1 MEKSFS
7 QKIIELRR
15 AAGLTQEQLGEK
27 LGISGQAVSKWER
40 CESMPDILLLPDLC
54 DALGTSLD
62 LLLRGKHSDDTKA
75 VGDNVGDF
83 CEYAVKNGRAETVR
97 QAISRM
103 MDRDCVVPRNDKL
116 SVCFENGNNILVSD
130 PLGMGFVMSGTDFK
144 DYCLD
149 MSGERI
155 NSLLR
160 LIADENTLAII
171 KVIAKRIATLDEI
184 CAATGME
191 KTKVQEIVLELSN
204 HNVTAYDRDK
214 NGKTGYCP
222 ASGMVPV
229 LMVLAGCS
237 LYDLEGGR
245 GQSWVTV

>member
-1 MEKSFS
+1 
-7 QKIIELRR
+7 
-15 AAGLTQEQLGEK
+15 
-27 LGISGQAVSKWER
+27 
-40 CESMPDILLLPDLC
+40 MPDILLLPDLC

-62 LLLRGKHSDDTKA
+62 LLLRGKHSVDTQT

-103 MDRDCVVPRNDKL
+103 MDRDCVVQRNDKL

-144 DYCLD
+144 KYCLD

-160 LIADENTLAII
+160 LIADESTLAVI
-171 KVIAKRIATLDEI
+171 KVIAKKTATLDEI
-184 CAATGME
+184 CAETGME
-191 KTKVQEIVLELSN
+191 KANVLEVVLELSN
-204 HNVTAYDRDK
+204 YNVTAYGKDK
-214 NGKTGYCP
+214 NGRTGYCP

-237 LYDLEGGR
+237 LYDLEGVR